1 MALFGR
7 YRSIRHAGEGV
18 HAVRTRLVV
27 KTDPGRTDPPFMHH
41 QMQGVA
47 AQGAFR
53 LLTLDVVDDFAR
65 TDDVTLLVVVMVGHG
80 EGVQRSPSRRKVAR
94 QLHGE
99 EGRGRIVRPA

>member
-1 MALFGR
+1 MRVERLAVSVARDGPVRPVPFP
-7 YRSIRHAGEGV
+7 IRHAGEGV

-27 KTDPGRTDPPFMHH
+27 KTDPGRTDPPFVHH

-65 TDDVTLLVVVMVGHG
+65 TDDVTLLVVVMVAHG
-80 EGVQRSPSRRKVAR
+80 
-94 QLHGE
+94 
-99 EGRGRIVRPA
+99 